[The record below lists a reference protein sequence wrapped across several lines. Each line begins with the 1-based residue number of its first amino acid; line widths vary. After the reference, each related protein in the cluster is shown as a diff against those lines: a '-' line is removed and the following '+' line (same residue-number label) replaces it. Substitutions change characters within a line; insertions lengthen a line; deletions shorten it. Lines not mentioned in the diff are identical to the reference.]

1 METVEEI
8 SSWTDIVFNSKPTES
23 DDKDYI
29 KLALEL
35 MPEEPWDDDT
45 WTTWTNAIKE
55 KTGRKGKELFLPLRV
70 AFTGLTHGPEMKLL
84 IQLIGRDKIVERIQT

>member
-1 METVEEI
+1 MRDFANFKFDGWSGKGKA
-8 SSWTDIVFNSKPTES
+8 SSK
-23 DDKDYI
+23 